1 MSLMNSR
8 KLVSIHVGKISGT
21 NEIRDLQRCVPAPRT
36 RHVSVVPRH
45 SAVPCIPPPESSCY
59 IQLQTV
65 SSSKHQASLVTP
77 FWPQERTSQH
87 LLFETQPFDLVERG
101 FFPPRT
107 RSSFSISARFLHSQR
122 SVHVLT
128 WLWQKNLHHHHHRP
142 TKNIVRQ
149 CTPLN
154 FQPSRLFTTS
164 RL

>member
-1 MSLMNSR
+1 MSVKFQAQMKFVIWPSCSVSSVAFQHLGLATFQLSLGIR
-8 KLVSIHVGKISGT
+8 LFHVYLLLKLPI
-21 NEIRDLQRCVPAPRT
+21 E
-36 RHVSVVPRH
+36 
-45 SAVPCIPPPESSCY
+45 ESSCY